1 MEINTVFECMF
12 DGVEYYISVEC
23 TDVMLFTPTT
33 ELKGIVHT
41 VDTDRPATTNEVD
54 IGDVIYVNGLEKRQI
69 VIGKEETTPY
79 LKWLFSLRISEAY
92 IHHLS
97 QL

>member
-1 MEINTVFECMF
+1 MINTVFECEF
-12 DGVEYYISVEC
+12 DGFEYYISVES

-41 VDTDRPATTNEVD
+41 VDTERPVTTNAVE
-54 IGDVIYVNGLEKRQI
+54 IGDVIHVNGLDKRQI

-97 QL
+97 QM